1 MEPVRRDSPEQ
12 AALMLIAG
20 AVHHVDAQARAL
32 SAETSDRAAALVYS
46 SLMQVRG
53 ALAMAGQT
61 AEGYEAARQAGRHE
75 RDAEIT
81 GLRQRI
87 TVAGEL
93 CSLLAAD
100 GDCPPEVAAA
110 ARAVLAILGG
120 TAEAANVAMLT
131 PRQHRR
137 RARHLAAVP
146 GAAAGSAGLPAAPG
160 DDAADLRPPPADGP
174 AERPC
179 LHRHH
184 TRFGDR
190 QSRPGQ
196 P

>member
-12 AALMLIAG
+12 AALKLVAG
-20 AVHHVDAQARAL
+20 AVEHVDAEGRAL
-32 SAETSDRAAALVYS
+32 ARETSETAAALVYS

-53 ALAMAGQT
+53 ALAMAEQT

-81 GLRQRI
+81 DLRQRI
-87 TVAGEL
+87 AVTEKL
-93 CSLLAAD
+93 CRSLLASEPD
-100 GDCPPEVAAA
+100 SPSVVAAC
-110 ARAVLAILGG
+110 RAVLAILGSG
-120 TAEAANVAMLT
+120 PADADDMLA
-131 PRQHRR
+131 RKR
-137 RARHLAAVP
+137 RHLAAVP
-146 GAAAGSAGLPAAPG
+146 RAAAGGTGLPAAG
-160 DDAADLRPPPADGP
+160 DHTADLRPSPPADGP

-179 LHRHH
+179 LHWHQAGL
-184 TRFGDR
+184 GDR